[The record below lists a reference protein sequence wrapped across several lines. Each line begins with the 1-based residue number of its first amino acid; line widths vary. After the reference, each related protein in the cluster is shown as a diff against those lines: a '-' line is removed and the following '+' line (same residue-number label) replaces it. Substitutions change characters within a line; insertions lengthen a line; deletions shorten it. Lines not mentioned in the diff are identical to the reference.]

1 MMKRLI
7 SAITVLTLIIS
18 LLVSCKGGGEE
29 KTPPS
34 APRDKWEYK
43 YNPYDNRFKDPI
55 DTGAAIS
62 VSGKQ
67 YIYSDIDIRDK
78 DEIKN
83 TTMEKEIKKIYND
96 IIVEFSSED
105 TVEII
110 DYTNTFPLPPT
121 KGERIG
127 NVLMLTAT
135 DKTGSYTYPIR
146 IEIHTDYVYVIHNA
160 HTHYQD
166 GLYSTIT
173 FKEIVE

>member
-1 MMKRLI
+1 MKRLI
-7 SAITVLTLIIS
+7 SAIVVLTL
-18 LLVSCKGGGEE
+18 LLSVLSSCRGGED
-29 KTPPS
+29 KAPPA

-55 DTGAAIS
+55 DTGAKIS

-96 IIVEFSSED
+96 ITVEFSSED

-110 DYTNTFPLPPT
+110 DYTNTFGLPAT

-127 NVLMLTAT
+127 NVLTLTVT

-146 IEIHTDYVYVIHNA
+146 IEIHTDFVYVIHNA
-160 HTHYQD
+160 HTHYED

-173 FKEIVE
+173 FTEIKE